1 MVTKLFEVILLHG
14 AALNIRILQQRWMI
28 FNSFQMTKD
37 GKTPFI
43 LKMKAIGVLF

>member
-1 MVTKLFEVILLHG
+1 MVTKLFDVVLLHG

-37 GKTPFI
+37 GRTPFI
-43 LKMKAIGVLF
+43 LKMIGIDVLF